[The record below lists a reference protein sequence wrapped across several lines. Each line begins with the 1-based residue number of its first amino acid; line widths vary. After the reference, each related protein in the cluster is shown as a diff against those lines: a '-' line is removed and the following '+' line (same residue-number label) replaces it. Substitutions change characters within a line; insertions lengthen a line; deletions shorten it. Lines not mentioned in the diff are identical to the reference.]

1 MTTILPSVIDR
12 FRKRQVEHPVH
23 AESDNKKVRV
33 RGAPNES
40 NELRINRN
48 RRLQMHV
55 HENQDQPDHK
65 RLRLTQPVR
74 ARLRGDSKDEQGEVL
89 RLVARS

>member
-1 MTTILPSVIDR
+1 MTTILPAVIDR
-12 FRKRQVEHPVH
+12 LRKRQVEHPVH
-23 AESDNKKVRV
+23 AGSDNKKVRV
-33 RGAPNES
+33 QDDPNES

-65 RLRLTQPVR
+65 DYGFRN
-74 ARLRGDSKDEQGEVL
+74 LRGLVL
-89 RLVARS
+89 GGILRMSRGQFCG